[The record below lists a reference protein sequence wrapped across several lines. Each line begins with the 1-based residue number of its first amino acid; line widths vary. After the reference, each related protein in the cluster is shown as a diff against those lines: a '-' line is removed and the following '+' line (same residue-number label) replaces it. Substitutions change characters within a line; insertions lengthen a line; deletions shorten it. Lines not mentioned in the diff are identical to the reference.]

1 MEVFWL
7 GTAAMKA
14 ASVLLEPFG
23 ATINTLRPALISGQ
37 GFRHTPSNRC
47 GRAADVSGLQT
58 RDGTGT
64 NLARQRRL

>member
-23 ATINTLRPALISGQ
+23 ATKRISEA
-37 GFRHTPSNRC
+37 S
-47 GRAADVSGLQT
+47 D
-58 RDGTGT
+58 
-64 NLARQRRL
+64 